1 MSKFG
6 LFKGLISTEKEFQ
19 HVSNKYAYTKQ
30 DVEKVFH
37 EMEEGLFASRTPG
50 ADDESVPKMLV
61 VVGVEGAGK
70 THLLNEL
77 LNTSR
82 YSTTSRCTSLNI
94 APVIRTTTR
103 SRSRAWSMPTSRP
116 KRLSGIWGR

>member
-1 MSKFG
+1 M
-6 LFKGLISTEKEFQ
+6 
-19 HVSNKYAYTKQ
+19 SNKYAYTKQ

-37 EMEEGLFASRTPG
+37 EMEEALFASRTPG

-77 LNTSR
+77 LKTSR
-82 YSTTSRCTSLNI
+82 YSNYVPLY
-94 APVIRTTTR
+94 
-103 SRSRAWSMPTSRP
+103 RA
-116 KRLSGIWGR
+116 